1 MPITEDQREE
11 ECEKLK
17 NFVTTYDTRP
27 AALDSIQLYIHA
39 CVQDRTAYTAASIE
53 IHGHV
58 QCAVCGQVLE
68 SCCD

>member
-27 AALDSIQLYIHA
+27 AALDSIQL
-39 CVQDRTAYTAASIE
+39 
-53 IHGHV
+53 
-58 QCAVCGQVLE
+58 
-68 SCCD
+68 